1 MLDYR
6 ICGGS
11 RERVFIGIL
20 EVPIHLLLKNS
31 PFFLVHFVIVV
42 PVVASIVGAADN
54 RESGI
59 IQFNSRHFNSVVES
73 VEIYQV
79 SLIL

>member
-20 EVPIHLLLKNS
+20 KVPIHLLFKNC
-31 PFFLVHFVIVV
+31 PFFLGHFVIVV
-42 PVVASIVGAADN
+42 LVVASVVGAAW
-54 RESGI
+54 SGLCGI
-59 IQFNSRHFNSVVES
+59 IQFDSRHFDSVVES

-79 SLIL
+79 S